1 MINLL
6 KKQKELDKKLTNLEK
21 GMLPPQALDI
31 EAAIISAMLI
41 DAQGVEDAMLLMKE
55 DYFYSPKLQKI
66 FKAIKSLYDSN
77 HPVDLV
83 TVSNKLK
90 SLKTLDGIGGDM
102 ELIKLTQKVAS
113 AAHIEFHCRI
123 VLEKYLKRKI
133 ISVSSEA
140 IKKAYDD
147 AVDVFDLIDFSGQ
160 SLDAITAVIS
170 TGSSSMS
177 WYDAMMNLPKR
188 VEFLTNNQG
197 KITGLPTGL
206 DATDKH
212 FSGWQ
217 PTDFIVIGA
226 DSGMGK
232 TALAMEFLLAPAR
245 EGKAVG
251 MFSMEMSVQQLAIRG
266 TAVESDF
273 HMNQLMR
280 TGFEKQEYFATLLG
294 YVDKMKDYPI
304 YIDDKPA
311 LTVPEMKRKARAMKR
326 KNNIQLLVIDF
337 LQMFSGDKEV
347 RINVGEAARE
357 CKNLAKEL
365 NIPVIG
371 LSQISREVRK
381 SKYFIPKKFHLKE
394 ASAIEEAADII
405 GMLYRPSY
413 YGFEYASS
421 PELYDDVLGLQGSE
435 NAVLMVEKNRN
446 GSLGN
451 VGLQYIENKTK
462 FVNGVASVAASDD
475 NPF

>member
-1 MINLL
+1 MDKLQNNTAQGNLI
-6 KKQKELDKKLTNLEK
+6 
-21 GMLPPQALDI
+21 PQALDI
-31 EAAIISAMLI
+31 EKAVVSAMLI
-41 DAQGVEDAMLLMKE
+41 DARGVEDAMLIVKE
-55 DYFYSPKLQKI
+55 DYFYSPKFRII
-66 FKAIKSLYDSN
+66 FKAIKHLYDSN
-77 HPVDLV
+77 EPIDLL
-83 TVSNKLK
+83 TVSQKLK
-90 SLKTLDGIGGDM
+90 DVKALEKVGGDM
-102 ELIKLTQKVAS
+102 YLIRLTQSIGS
-113 AAHIEFHCRI
+113 AANIESHCRI
-123 VLEKYLKRKI
+123 ILEKYLKREI
-133 ISVSSEA
+133 IRVANES
-140 IKKAYDD
+140 IKRAFD
-147 AVDVFDLIDFSGQ
+147 ATVDVFDLIDFSGQ
-160 SLDAITAVIS
+160 SFDKVTAIIA
-170 TGSSSMS
+170 TGSASMS
-177 WYDAMMNLPKR
+177 WSDAMLSLPKR

-197 KITGLPTGL
+197 KVTGLPTGI
-206 DATDKH
+206 DALDKH

-232 TALAMEFLLAPAR
+232 TALSMEFILAAAKS
-245 EGKAVG
+245 GNAVG
-251 MFSMEMSVQQLAIRG
+251 MFSMEMSVQQLAIRA

-280 TGFEKQEYFATLLG
+280 NGFEKQEYFSTLFG

-304 YIDDKPA
+304 YVDDKPA

-326 KNNIQLLVIDF
+326 KSDIKMLVIDF

-381 SKYFIPKKFHLKE
+381 SKFNLPKKYHLKE

-413 YGFEYASS
+413 YGYTREYNDD
-421 PELYDDVLGLQGSE
+421 LFDVLGLQGDE
-435 NAVLMVEKNRN
+435 NAVLLVEKNRN

-451 VGLQYIENKTK
+451 VGLKYVENKTK
-462 FVNGVASVAASDD
+462 FVNGVVSGSN
-475 NPF
+475 NPTPF

>member
-1 MINLL
+1 
-6 KKQKELDKKLTNLEK
+6 LDKKLTNLERGK
-21 GMLPPQALDI
+21 IPPQALEI
-31 EAAIISAMLI
+31 ESAIISAMLI
-41 DAQGVEDAMLLMKE
+41 DSKGVEEAMLILKE
-55 DYFYSPKLQKI
+55 EYFYNPKFQKI

-83 TVSNKLK
+83 TVSDK
-90 SLKTLDGIGGDM
+90 LKTLGSLDAIGGDF
-102 ELIKLTQKVAS
+102 ELVKLTQKVAS

-123 VLEKYLKRKI
+123 VLQKYLKREI
-133 ISVSSEA
+133 ISISTKA
-140 IKKAYDD
+140 ITKAYDD

-160 SLDAITAVIS
+160 SLDAVTAIIS

-177 WYDAMMNLPKR
+177 WYDAMMALPKR

-206 DATDKH
+206 NALDNH

-217 PTDFIVIGA
+217 NTDFIVIGA

-245 EGKAVG
+245 ENKSVG

-280 TGFEKQEYFATLLG
+280 NGFEKDEYFVALYK

-304 YIDDKPA
+304 FIDDKPA

-337 LQMFSGDKEV
+337 LQMFSGDKEM

-381 SKYFIPKKFHLKE
+381 SKYFLPKKFHLKE

-413 YGFEYASS
+413 YGLEYSNS
-421 PELYDDVLGLQGSE
+421 PELYDDVLGLQGLE
-435 NAVLMVEKNRN
+435 NAALLVEKNRN

-462 FVNGVASVAASDD
+462 FVNGVVNENTFMDG
-475 NPF
+475 N

>member
-1 MINLL
+1 MDN
-6 KKQKELDKKLTNLEK
+6 KKQQLK
-21 GMLPPQALDI
+21 GVLPPQAVEFED
-31 EAAIISAMLI
+31 AVISAMLI
-41 DAQGVEDAMLLMKE
+41 SSKGLEDAMLILNE
-55 DYFYSPKLQKI
+55 EYFYSPKNQKI

-77 HPVDLV
+77 EPVDLI
-83 TVSNKLK
+83 TVSGKLK
-90 SLKTLDGIGGDM
+90 ALKTLDEIGGDLA
-102 ELIKLTQKVAS
+102 LIGLTQKVSS
-113 AAHIEFHCRI
+113 AAHTEFHSRVI
-123 VLEKYLKRKI
+123 LQKYLKRKI
-133 ISVSSEA
+133 ISISSEA
-140 IKKAYDD
+140 IEKAYDE
-147 AVDVFDLIDFSGQ
+147 ATDVFDLIDFSGQ
-160 SLDAITAVIS
+160 SLDAVSSIIS

-177 WYDAMMNLPKR
+177 WYDAMMALPKR
-188 VEFLTNNQG
+188 IEDLTNNKG

-206 DATDKH
+206 DALDRH

-232 TALAMEFLLAPAR
+232 TALSMEFLLAPAR
-245 EGKAVG
+245 QGISVG

-280 TGFEKQEYFATLLG
+280 NGFEKDEYFKTLFE

-304 YIDDKPA
+304 FIDDKPA

-337 LQMFSGDKEV
+337 LQMFSGDKDI

-381 SKYFIPKKFHLKE
+381 SKYILPKKHHLKE
-394 ASAIEEAADII
+394 ASAIEEAADVI

-413 YGFEYASS
+413 YGYEYMSN
-421 PELYDDVLGLQGSE
+421 PDLFDDILGLQGEE
-435 NAVLMVEKNRN
+435 NAVLIVEKNRN

-462 FVNGVASVAASDD
+462 FVNGVTTD
-475 NPF
+475 NHFMNA

>member
-1 MINLL
+1 
-6 KKQKELDKKLTNLEK
+6 LDKLQNNTAQGNLI
-21 GMLPPQALDI
+21 PQALDI
-31 EAAIISAMLI
+31 EKAVVSAMLI
-41 DAQGVEDAMLLMKE
+41 DARGVEDAMLIVKE
-55 DYFYSPKLQKI
+55 DYFYSPKFRII
-66 FKAIKSLYDSN
+66 FKAIKHLYDSN
-77 HPVDLV
+77 EPIDLL
-83 TVSNKLK
+83 TVSQKLK
-90 SLKTLDGIGGDM
+90 DVKALEKVGGDM
-102 ELIKLTQKVAS
+102 YLIRLTQSIGS
-113 AAHIEFHCRI
+113 AANIESHCRI
-123 VLEKYLKRKI
+123 ILEKYLKREI
-133 ISVSSEA
+133 IRVANES
-140 IKKAYDD
+140 IKRAFD
-147 AVDVFDLIDFSGQ
+147 ATVDVFDLIDFSGQ
-160 SLDAITAVIS
+160 SFDKVTAIIA
-170 TGSSSMS
+170 TGSASMS
-177 WYDAMMNLPKR
+177 WSDAMLSLPKR

-197 KITGLPTGL
+197 KVTGLPTGI
-206 DATDKH
+206 DALDKH

-232 TALAMEFLLAPAR
+232 TALSMEFILAAAKS
-245 EGKAVG
+245 GNAVG
-251 MFSMEMSVQQLAIRG
+251 MFSMEMSVQQLAIRA

-280 TGFEKQEYFATLLG
+280 NGFEKQEYFSTLFG

-304 YIDDKPA
+304 YVDDKPA

-326 KNNIQLLVIDF
+326 KSDIKMLVIDF

-381 SKYFIPKKFHLKE
+381 SKFNLPKKYHLKE

-413 YGFEYASS
+413 YGYTREYNDD
-421 PELYDDVLGLQGSE
+421 LFDVLGLQGDE
-435 NAVLMVEKNRN
+435 NAVLLVEKNRN

-451 VGLQYIENKTK
+451 VGLKYVENKTK
-462 FVNGVASVAASDD
+462 FVNGVVSGSN
-475 NPF
+475 NPTPF

>member
-1 MINLL
+1 MDKLQNNTAQGNLI
-6 KKQKELDKKLTNLEK
+6 
-21 GMLPPQALDI
+21 PQALDI
-31 EAAIISAMLI
+31 EKAVVSAMLI
-41 DAQGVEDAMLLMKE
+41 DARGVEDAMLIVKE
-55 DYFYSPKLQKI
+55 DYFYSPKFRVI
-66 FKAIKSLYDSN
+66 FKAIKHLYDSN
-77 HPVDLV
+77 EPIDLL
-83 TVSNKLK
+83 TVSQKLK
-90 SLKTLDGIGGDM
+90 DVKALEKVGGDM
-102 ELIKLTQKVAS
+102 YLIRLTQSIGS
-113 AAHIEFHCRI
+113 AANIESHCRI
-123 VLEKYLKRKI
+123 ILEKYLKREI
-133 ISVSSEA
+133 IRVANES
-140 IKKAYDD
+140 IKRAFD
-147 AVDVFDLIDFSGQ
+147 ATVDVFDLIDFSGQ
-160 SLDAITAVIS
+160 SFDKVTAIIA
-170 TGSSSMS
+170 TGSASMS
-177 WYDAMMNLPKR
+177 WSDAMLSLPKR

-197 KITGLPTGL
+197 KVTGLPTGI
-206 DATDKH
+206 DALDKH

-232 TALAMEFLLAPAR
+232 TALSMEFILAAAKS
-245 EGKAVG
+245 GNAVG
-251 MFSMEMSVQQLAIRG
+251 MFSMEMSVQQLAIRA

-280 TGFEKQEYFATLLG
+280 NGFEKQEYFSTLFG

-304 YIDDKPA
+304 YVDDKPA

-326 KNNIQLLVIDF
+326 KSDIKMLVIDF

-381 SKYFIPKKFHLKE
+381 SKFNLPKKYHLKE

-413 YGFEYASS
+413 YGYTREYNDD
-421 PELYDDVLGLQGSE
+421 LFDVLGLQGDE
-435 NAVLMVEKNRN
+435 NAVLLVEKNRN

-451 VGLQYIENKTK
+451 VGLKYVENKTK
-462 FVNGVASVAASDD
+462 FVNGVVSGSN
-475 NPF
+475 NPTPF

>member
-1 MINLL
+1 
-6 KKQKELDKKLTNLEK
+6 LDNKLTKLEK
-21 GMLPPQALDI
+21 GFIPPQAKDV
-31 EAAIISAMLI
+31 ESAILSAMLI
-41 DAQGVEDAMLLMKE
+41 STSAVEEGMQILKE
-55 DYFYSPKLQKI
+55 PYFYDPKNKKI

-77 HPVDLV
+77 NPVDMV
-83 TVSNKLK
+83 TVSEKLKALK
-90 SLKTLDGIGGDM
+90 SLEMIGGDIA
-102 ELIKLTQKVAS
+102 LIKLSQKVAS
-113 AAHIEFHCRI
+113 AAHVEYHCRV
-123 VLEKYLKRKI
+123 VLEKYIKRQVI
-133 ISVSSEA
+133 AISQEA
-140 IKKAYDD
+140 INKAYDD
-147 AVDVFDLIDFSGQ
+147 AVDVFDLLDYSGQ
-160 SLDAITAVIS
+160 GIDAVSAIIA
-170 TGSSSMS
+170 TGSSSMT
-177 WYDAMMNLPKR
+177 WYDAMMALPKR

-206 DATDKH
+206 DALDRH

-245 EGKAVG
+245 KNVSVG

-280 TGFEKQEYFATLLG
+280 NGFEKNEYFATLLQ

-304 YIDDKPA
+304 FIDDKPA
-311 LTVPEMKRKARAMKR
+311 LTVPEMKRKARAMVRQHDIK
-326 KNNIQLLVIDF
+326 LLVIDF
-337 LQMFSGDKEV
+337 LQMFSGDKDI
-347 RINVGEAARE
+347 RINVGDAARE
-357 CKNLAKEL
+357 AKNLAKEL

-381 SKYFIPKKFHLKE
+381 SKHCLPKKHHLKE

-413 YGFEYASS
+413 YGYEY
-421 PELYDDVLGLQGSE
+421 EDNQDLFDNVLGLQGEE
-435 NAVLMVEKNRN
+435 NAVLIVDKNRN
-446 GSLGN
+446 GSVGN

-462 FVNGVASVAASDD
+462 FVNGVTAD
-475 NPF
+475 NHFMDA